1 MVHAN
6 YLTVVPLV
14 PLYGHRDLRARLAD
28 QVDRGALPASLL
40 FHGPAGVGKQRL
52 ALWLAQ
58 RLLCEVPS
66 KPCGDCQPCRYVLSL
81 QHPDVQW
88 FFPHPNLKDGNTMD
102 VEALQ
107 EEHSVLLQE
116 RASANGLYPRPDG
129 STGIYKYDTKL
140 LVHTAS
146 RSPAMAARRVFIVG
160 DAERMVPQ
168 AANPEAA
175 NAFLKLLEEPPANTT
190 ILLTSSEPGALLPT
204 IRSRV
209 VSVRV
214 APVGD
219 EIVREFL
226 ADPLVA
232 AVVNAPASSELI
244 RLANG
249 APGSLIGAEDR
260 GAALMRAK
268 TLLQAAEGSA
278 EARLRAA
285 FTSGSAKSRGAFSD
299 VLDALT
305 LLVHDQV
312 RDAAARG
319 DDSTAL
325 RTARLVPAIE
335 EAKRAAEG
343 NANPQLVTAQLL
355 ERFAGGRR

>member
-1 MVHAN
+1 M
-6 YLTVVPLV
+6 PLA

-28 QVDRGALPASLL
+28 QADRGALPASLL
-40 FHGPAGVGKQRL
+40 LHGPAGVGKQRL

-58 RLLCEVPS
+58 RLLCEAEP
-66 KPCGDCQPCRYVLSL
+66 KPCGECQPCRYVLSL

-107 EEHSVLLQE
+107 SAHDEQMQE
-116 RASANGLYPRPDG
+116 RASANGLYARPDG
-129 STGIYKYDTKL
+129 SCGIYRYDTKL
-140 LVHTAS
+140 LVHMAS
-146 RSPAMAARRVFIVG
+146 RSPAMAKRRVLIVG

-175 NAFLKLLEEPPANTT
+175 NAFLKLLEEPPANTML
-190 ILLTSSEPGALLPT
+190 ILTSSEPGALLAT

-209 VSVRV
+209 VAVRV
-214 APVGD
+214 APVP
-219 EIVREFL
+219 EEVVEEFL

-232 AVVNAPASSELI
+232 ATVNAGRSSELV
-244 RLANG
+244 RLAGG
-249 APGSLIGAEDR
+249 APGALIGSDDR
-260 GAALMRAK
+260 AAAITRAK
-268 TLLQAAEGSA
+268 TLLAAADGGLEM
-278 EARLRAA
+278 RLRVA
-285 FTSGSAKSRGAFSD
+285 FTAGSAKSRGAFSD

-305 LLVHDQV
+305 LLVHDRV
-312 RDAAARG
+312 RDAATRG
-319 DDSTAL
+319 DESTA
-325 RTARLVPAIE
+325 RRAARLVPAIE

-355 ERFAGGRR
+355 ETFAGGRA